1 MDIVRRDLAY
11 SLLPHHT
18 ERRKNMKKIKIISVA
33 ILLSGCMA
41 WIGCND
47 PDDRSRGAPNNPQGP
62 SGPSDAQKKAPR

>member
-1 MDIVRRDLAY
+1 
-11 SLLPHHT
+11 
-18 ERRKNMKKIKIISVA
+18 MKKIKIISVA